1 MRAALVSI
9 LRKTTGG
16 NRPIHR
22 HASVPAENP
31 PPENCAT
38 LLPGPSI
45 LTGTGKHRPNPGTLF
60 LPGLR
65 SLPFWT
71 APPSPGGA
79 EGRRRIAYGDGVV
92 SEVVEEAEGL
102 WENIREEYLAL
113 KGSGAREDYVNGGDG
128 GHATLHD
135 GKWDWHSFMRGGKV
149 GRDDGPVAS
158 CPVSAGLLL
167 GDVGATTAA
176 RHLFRDVP
184 FGYAFFSALG
194 GESSIKAHCGPM
206 NLRLRVHLPLIVP
219 SAGVRKEGGRDPP
232 CGIRV
237 GNEIREWEE
246 GRAIVLDDSFEH
258 EVWNET
264 SDERVILLF
273 DIWHPDIHPEER
285 ERIVEMFRYARK
297 QGWIGNEK

>member
-1 MRAALVSI
+1 MRPALVSI
-9 LRKTTGG
+9 LRKTTRGTHHPT
-16 NRPIHR
+16 RR
-22 HASVPAENP
+22 HASVSSENP
-31 PPENCAT
+31 PPDNCAT

-113 KGSGAREDYVNGGDG
+113 KGNGAREDYVNGGDG

-149 GRDDGPVAS
+149 EKDDGPTAS
-158 CPVSAGLLL
+158 CPASAGLLL
-167 GDVGATTAA
+167 GDDGAATTTTTA

-194 GESSIKAHCGPM
+194 GGSSIKVRIFKRWS
-206 NLRLRVHLPLIVP
+206 LFLPSPRPKVT
-219 SAGVRKEGGRDPP
+219 
-232 CGIRV
+232 
-237 GNEIREWEE
+237 
-246 GRAIVLDDSFEH
+246 VL
-258 EVWNET
+258 VA
-264 SDERVILLF
+264 R
-273 DIWHPDIHPEER
+273 
-285 ERIVEMFRYARK
+285 ARK
-297 QGWIGNEK
+297 RRRTAGR